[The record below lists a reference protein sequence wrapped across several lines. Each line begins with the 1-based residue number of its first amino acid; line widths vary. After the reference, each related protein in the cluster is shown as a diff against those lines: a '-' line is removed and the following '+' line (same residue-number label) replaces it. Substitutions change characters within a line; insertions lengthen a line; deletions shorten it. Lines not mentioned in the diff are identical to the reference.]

1 MPLASDTI
9 AFINEESFDC
19 NNNTEALWA
28 GSFFELKILPRIDDW
43 PVQTDV
49 MKEQTAKIN
58 SSRSAFCCTFFG
70 CILTKLG
77 TLIYLLVEQK
87 FKATQL
93 VYSIRN
99 SLLSWI
105 SALRSFLVNYCSGMF
120 QPESANTNL
129 WCLLVQWR
137 RFRNLTF
144 GLPGNHLFIG
154 RNLLTSA

>member
-43 PVQTDV
+43 PAQTDV
-49 MKEQTAKIN
+49 TKEQTAKIN

-77 TLIYLLVEQK
+77 TLIYLLVEKK
-87 FKATQL
+87 FK
-93 VYSIRN
+93 SIIGGTTSLFYTKFPAFLN
-99 SLLSWI
+99 FCIALLS
-105 SALRSFLVNYCSGMF
+105 S
-120 QPESANTNL
+120 
-129 WCLLVQWR
+129 
-137 RFRNLTF
+137 
-144 GLPGNHLFIG
+144 
-154 RNLLTSA
+154 